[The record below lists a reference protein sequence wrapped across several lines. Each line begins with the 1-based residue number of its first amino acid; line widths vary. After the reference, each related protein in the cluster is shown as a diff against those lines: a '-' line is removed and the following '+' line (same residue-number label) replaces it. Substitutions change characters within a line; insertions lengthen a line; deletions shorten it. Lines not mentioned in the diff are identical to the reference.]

1 MGERDGEKEK
11 ESVECM
17 RPIDVARELGISRD
31 TVIRLLRKKKI
42 PGFKI
47 GGSWMTRRCELEAYL
62 VRLSQ
67 HANAAAEARR
77 KAV

>member
-1 MGERDGEKEK
+1 MGERKQKEP
-11 ESVECM
+11 EPSIECM
-17 RPIDVARELGISRD
+17 RPHDVARELGISRD